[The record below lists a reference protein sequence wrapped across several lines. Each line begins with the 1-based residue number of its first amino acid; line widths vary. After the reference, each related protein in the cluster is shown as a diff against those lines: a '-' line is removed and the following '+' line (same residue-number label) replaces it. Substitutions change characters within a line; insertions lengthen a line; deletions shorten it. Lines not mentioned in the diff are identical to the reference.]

1 VDERADEPRLLAVAA
16 SIADHATIDWTDL
29 HGQFANTS
37 DSSVI
42 DELRIVQE
50 IARVH
55 SGGLPEVRQSDAES
69 DTTGE
74 HPAASPGEDPV
85 HAPAA
90 WGRFSLVREIGR
102 GAFGVVYEAVDPALQ
117 RAVALKL
124 IRPRPPGAV
133 NLARALDEAR
143 LLARIRHPNVVTVYG
158 AERTDDEVALWMD
171 LIRGH
176 TLHELVDR
184 GGPLGAREGALIG
197 LDLCRALAA
206 IHGAGLVH
214 GDLKA
219 HNVMRE
225 EGGRIVLMD
234 FGAGKDVSSREHRAH
249 DFVGTPVYV
258 APEVFEGRQRTPAS
272 DIYSLGVLLFYL
284 VTGRYPIEGRTLSQ
298 VEAQHRHGTQRR
310 LRDVRPDLPEPFVG
324 VVQRALAREPE
335 GRQQSAGEL
344 ETALLQT
351 LAGTGASPSRQ
362 WFKSPPA
369 IAAMLIVAMLGG
381 AAVLALLRML
391 DDTDAR
397 QPSAAARA
405 ATAIPAASSPRVD
418 AQYRVQAGL
427 YRVQDERRVRL
438 RSNDRVSPGDR
449 LSLDIE
455 VSQPAHVYVVNEDD
469 AGDAYL
475 LFPLPGQ
482 TLENPI
488 PPGHQH
494 HLPGIVNGREMYW
507 QVTSAGGRE
516 HLLVFVSPDE
526 VPVFS
531 QLATRLAR
539 PTPGKPVTEARV
551 PRSAGAAVLRGI
563 GGLAAA
569 PPPATGL
576 DRLSARFTVPL
587 PDSEE
592 TTSGLWVRQ
601 ITFENPGK

>member
-1 VDERADEPRLLAVAA
+1 MDELADEPRLLAVAA
-16 SIADHATIDWTDL
+16 SIADHATIDWTDV
-29 HGQFANTS
+29 HDQFAHTAE
-37 DSSVI
+37 SSVI

-55 SGGLPEVRQSDAES
+55 SGDVPEVRESPAES
-69 DTTGE
+69 DTTGGR
-74 HPAASPGEDPV
+74 PAASPTEYPAQ
-85 HAPAA
+85 APTS
-90 WGRFSLVREIGR
+90 WGRFTLVREIGR
-102 GAFGVVYEAVDPALQ
+102 GAFGVVYESVDPALQ

-176 TLHELVDR
+176 TLHELVAR
-184 GGPLGAREGALIG
+184 SGPFGAREAALVG

-225 EGGRIVLMD
+225 DGGRIVLMD

-310 LRDVRPDLPEPFVG
+310 LRDVRPDLPETFVG

-344 ETALLQT
+344 ETALLQV
-351 LAGTGASPSRQ
+351 LAATGTSRSRR
-362 WFKSPPA
+362 WFKSPLA
-369 IAAMLIVAMLGG
+369 VAAMLIGAMLGA
-381 AAVLALLRML
+381 AAVLALLVRL
-391 DDTDAR
+391 GGSDAP
-397 QPSAAARA
+397 QPRA
-405 ATAIPAASSPRVD
+405 ASQAGTVVPTAPSPTTE
-418 AQYRVQAGL
+418 AEYRVQAGL
-427 YRVQDERRVRL
+427 YRINHERRVRL

-455 VSQPAHVYVVNEDD
+455 VSRPAHVYVVNEDD

-488 PPGHQH
+488 PSGHQH

-507 QVTSAGGRE
+507 QVTSPGGRE
-516 HLLVFVSPDE
+516 HLLVFVSPEE
-526 VPVFS
+526 VPVFA
-531 QLATRLAR
+531 QLATRLPR

-551 PRSAGAAVLRGI
+551 PQSAAAALRGI
-563 GGLAAA
+563 GGLAA

-592 TTSGLWVRQ
+592 TASGLWVRQ
-601 ITFENPGK
+601 ITFENPDR

>member
-1 VDERADEPRLLAVAA
+1 VPDVR
-16 SIADHATIDWTDL
+16 
-29 HGQFANTS
+29 
-37 DSSVI
+37 DS
-42 DELRIVQE
+42 
-50 IARVH
+50 
-55 SGGLPEVRQSDAES
+55 PAES
-69 DTTGE
+69 ETTGGC
-74 HPAASPGEDPV
+74 PAASPTEHPV
-85 HAPAA
+85 HAPTS
-90 WGRFSLVREIGR
+90 WGRFTLVREIGR
-102 GAFGVVYEAVDPALQ
+102 GAFGVVYEAVDPDLQ

-176 TLHELVDR
+176 TLHELVAR
-184 GGPLGAREGALIG
+184 SGPLGAREAALVG

-225 EGGRIVLMD
+225 DGGRIVLMD
-234 FGAGKDVSSREHRAH
+234 FGAGKDISSREHRAH

-284 VTGRYPIEGRTLSQ
+284 VTGRYPIEGRTLSE

-310 LRDVRPDLPEPFVG
+310 LRDVRPDLPEAFVG

-344 ETALLQT
+344 ETALLQV
-351 LAGTGASPSRQ
+351 LAGTGTPRARR
-362 WFKSPPA
+362 WFKAPLA
-369 IAAMLIVAMLGG
+369 VAAMLIVAMLGG
-381 AAVLALLRML
+381 AAVLML
-391 DDTDAR
+391 VVRLGGTDAP
-397 QPSAAARA
+397 QPRA
-405 ATAIPAASSPRVD
+405 ASRAETVIPPAPSPTTE
-418 AQYRVQAGL
+418 AEYRVQAGL
-427 YRVQDERRVRL
+427 YRINDERRVRL

-455 VSQPAHVYVVNEDD
+455 VSRPAHVYVVNEDD

-482 TLENPI
+482 TLQNPI
-488 PPGHQH
+488 PSAHHH

-516 HLLVFVSPDE
+516 HLLVFVSPEE
-526 VPVFS
+526 VPVFA
-531 QLATRLAR
+531 QLATRLPR
-539 PTPGKPVTEARV
+539 PTAGKPVTEARV
-551 PRSAGAAVLRGI
+551 PQSATAALRGI

-592 TTSGLWVRQ
+592 TASGLWVRQ